1 MPPLALSDAQ
11 LTSSTGSRG
20 RSHRLIAAPSWS
32 LWRNGCRSRRQS
44 AMELFTVSPSNV
56 SAGSS
61 LLPPPRIAV
70 RRAEHGELLSLLQWR
85 RGDHAHTAIS
95 TLMCGWGS

>member
-70 RRAEHGELLSLLQWR
+70 RRAERLLEWR
-85 RGDHAHTAIS
+85 RGDHAYTATS